1 MKDQDFSKMSEDEL
15 FDLHCDATHEIAGIT
30 VGIVSAQKEVRKL
43 VKTLNK
49 LDLELESREAKKMG
63 LENKLN

>member
-1 MKDQDFSKMSEDEL
+1 MTEDEL
-15 FDLHCDATHEIAGIT
+15 FELHCDATHEVAGIT
-30 VGIVSAQKEVRKL
+30 VSIVNAQKEIRKL

>member
-1 MKDQDFSKMSEDEL
+1 MKNKDFSQMSEDEL
-15 FDLHCDATHEIAGIT
+15 IDLHCDAIHEIAGIT
-30 VGIVSAQKEVRKL
+30 VGITNAQREVRKL
-43 VKTLNK
+43 VKTINK